1 MTRPLRL
8 QFPEGVFHVFGRG
21 NNKEPLFLEPDD
33 YERFLA
39 RLREIKKEC
48 PFCLLGY
55 CLMPNHYHFAIQL
68 LDARLSIIMQRLLT
82 GYARDFNDKYG
93 RVGHVF
99 QGRYGSRVCAQD
111 DYLLRLVK
119 YIHRNPVEAGL
130 CGCAEDWSF
139 SGHRAYLG
147 KDDGLVDD
155 ALVLGLLH
163 PTAAEARILYRRFVD
178 EGGAALPDLPAAGEE
193 PILKVALG
201 LDPDLSMLAAVVAQR
216 SGVSVDALRGPAQA
230 RSISLARRTFVGE
243 AAARCASGAAIA
255 RFLGRAPSSV
265 SRMLGQSSN

>member
-1 MTRPLRL
+1 M

-33 YERFLA
+33 YERFLS
-39 RLREIKKEC
+39 RLRDIKKEC

-68 LDARLSIIMQRLLT
+68 LDARLSTIMQRLLT
-82 GYARDFNDKYG
+82 GYAREFNDKYG

-99 QGRYGSRVCAQD
+99 QGRYGSRPCAQD

-130 CGCAEDWSF
+130 CTSADRWPF

-147 KDDGLVDD
+147 TDDGLIDD
-155 ALVLGLLH
+155 AMVLGLIH
-163 PTAAEARILYRRFVD
+163 PERAQARTLYRSFVD
-178 EGGAALPDLPAAGEE
+178 AAGNELPDLPPAGQDAG
-193 PILKVALG
+193 PRQPLAM
-201 LDPDLSMLAAVVAQR
+201 DADLSLLAADMSRRTGIPVTV
-216 SGVSVDALRGPAQA
+216 LRGP
-230 RSISLARRTFVGE
+230 SLNRPVAIIRREFIRE
-243 AAARCASGAAIA
+243 ATLRGVSGAVIA
-255 RFLGRAPSSV
+255 RFLGRARSSV
-265 SRMLGQSSN
+265 SRTLSSDSN